1 MFKNRGG
8 DDYLARAGGWK
19 IKKLFGRTR
28 RSSWPKTIIARRL
41 TLCKTGGRFYFAYC
55 VHNMYTSSLNMLLDK
70 RLVCFQ
76 QNNTVVQGGLN
87 WFVSIENLSI

>member
-28 RSSWPKTIIARRL
+28 RSSWPKTIIARQL
-41 TLCKTGGRFYFAYC
+41 TVQYRWSFSFCML
-55 VHNMYTSSLNMLLDK
+55 YTQY
-70 RLVCFQ
+70 VYI
-76 QNNTVVQGGLN
+76 TVKHTVR
-87 WFVSIENLSI
+87 